1 MIRALLLLGFM
12 SLALLGATTQAQ
24 TTIDW
29 HTLSHVSFASP
40 DPSHRSPVYG
50 KPTFGEPVK
59 AIEGHTVVL
68 HGYMLPLTVDNK
80 QYILSKYPFTECF
93 FCGGAGKE
101 TVVEL
106 KLADDLSFDIDE
118 PVTIQGKLQLVYD
131 PMQISYQIVDA
142 SRVD

>member
-1 MIRALLLLGFM
+1 MRALSLMGIM
-12 SLALLGATTQAQ
+12 GLALLFAAMQAQ

-29 HTLSHVSFASP
+29 HTLSHVSFSTSEAG
-40 DPSHRSPVYG
+40 HRAPVYG
-50 KPTFGEPVK
+50 APTFGEPVK
-59 AIEGHTVVL
+59 ALEGRTVVL

-106 KLADDLSFDIDE
+106 KLEDDLSFDIDE
-118 PVTIQGKLQLVYD
+118 PITIKGKLQLVYD